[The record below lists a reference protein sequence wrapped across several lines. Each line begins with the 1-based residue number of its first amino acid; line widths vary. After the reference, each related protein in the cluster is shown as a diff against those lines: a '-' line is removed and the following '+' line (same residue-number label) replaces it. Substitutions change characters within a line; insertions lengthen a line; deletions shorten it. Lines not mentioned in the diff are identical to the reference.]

1 VADTDYKDKDK
12 NNMSDSPEFDPFN
25 QPQDAEADITDAV
38 PGDVLDGVDVD
49 ADLDDLFDG
58 AELDLEEDETDEEV
72 KVYEAGNTYVNPLDV
87 GLKDKMWVPI
97 RITTSE
103 FKEKHTPRLSSKV
116 CVAVKVGE
124 DGKKRV
130 FVGFDQVETQIAAGA
145 TEVVVEHEL
154 PYFICEANHVAPEF
168 GQRRYPYE
176 IEVPSLTI
184 KTAFFK
190 EQRSGRKGFKN
201 DDGRTLRVAAGATQP
216 GEKVNLKTMPEIAK
230 RIEDKIVMACITLST
245 KTKTRPRLD
254 GNNQPISVLLDTVS
268 GAPITVFSPQD
279 GTGYILNDGSGQV
292 WDGNEK
298 LLVRVDDRIYAI
310 ADRGEE
316 SGPLMEEFA
325 QTTDYLKTKFLPVP
339 EREVEVHLRSGDVVQ
354 GEITW
359 GTVGAIAQNKV
370 PGAFVDIMIT
380 SGDKVGQTITAV
392 WLGVRWSEVAS
403 GKDASD
409 GEASEGGGLDEFAGA
424 KNL

>member
-1 VADTDYKDKDK
+1 
-12 NNMSDSPEFDPFN
+12 MSDNTEFDPFN
-25 QPQDAEADITDAV
+25 QPEGAQGADVNDAV
-38 PGDVLDGVDVD
+38 PAGDDVLAGVDLD
-49 ADLDDLFDG
+49 AELDDLFAG
-58 AELDLEEDETDEEV
+58 AEMELEEEESDEEV
-72 KVYEAGNTYVNPLDV
+72 RVYEAGNTYVNPLDV

-97 RITTSE
+97 RISVAE

-130 FVGFDQVETQIAAGA
+130 YVPFDQVEAALQTGA
-145 TEVVVEHEL
+145 TEVVTEMEL

-176 IEVPSLTI
+176 IESPALTI

-190 EQRSGRKGFKN
+190 EPRSGRKGYKN
-201 DDGRTLRVAAGATQP
+201 EDGRTLRVAASATQP
-216 GEKVNLKTMPEIAK
+216 GEKVSLKTMPEIAK
-230 RIEDKIVMACITLST
+230 RIEGKIVMACISLST

-254 GNNQPISVLLDTVS
+254 GNNQPINVLVDPET
-268 GAPITVFSPQD
+268 GAPVTVFSPQD

-292 WDGNEK
+292 WEGNEK
-298 LLVRVDDRIYAI
+298 LLVKVDDRVYAI
-310 ADRGEE
+310 ADRGEN
-316 SGPLMEEFA
+316 SAPLMEEYA

-339 EREVEVHLRSGDVVQ
+339 ERKVEVELRNGETVK

-359 GTVGAIAQNKV
+359 GTVGAIAQDKT
-370 PGAFVDIMIT
+370 PGVFVDVMLGAGA
-380 SGDKVGQTITAV
+380 GDMTGKTITAV
-392 WLGVRWSEVAS
+392 WLGTQWTEVA
-403 GKDASD
+403 KD
-409 GEASEGGGLDEFAGA
+409 GEGEGGGLDEFAGA

>member
-1 VADTDYKDKDK
+1 
-12 NNMSDSPEFDPFN
+12 MSDNTEFDPFN
-25 QPQDAEADITDAV
+25 QPAEGAADVTDAAPATSDDVLGGIDFDAE
-38 PGDVLDGVDVD
+38 
-49 ADLDDLFDG
+49 LDDLFEG
-58 AELDLEEDETDEEV
+58 AELELEEDETDEQV

-97 RITTSE
+97 RITSAG
-103 FKEKHTPRLSSKV
+103 FKDKHTPRLSSKV
-116 CVAVKVGE
+116 CVAVKV
-124 DGKKRV
+124 DPTTGKKRV
-130 FVGFDQVETQIAAGA
+130 FVPFDHVEAQVAAGA
-145 TEVVVEHEL
+145 TEVVGEYEL

-176 IEVPSLTI
+176 IEVPALTI

-190 EQRSGRKGFKN
+190 EQRSGRKGYKN

-216 GEKVNLKTMPEIAK
+216 GEKVNLQTMPEIAK
-230 RIEDKIVMACITLST
+230 RMEDKIVMACITLST

-254 GNNQPISVLLDTVS
+254 ANNQPISVLLDSET
-268 GAPITVFSPQD
+268 GAPVTVFSPQD

-298 LLVRVDDRIYAI
+298 LLVKVDDRVYAI
-310 ADRGEE
+310 ADKGET
-316 SGPLMEEFA
+316 SGPLMEEYA

-339 EREVEVHLRSGDVVQ
+339 ERNVEVEMRNGETVK

-359 GTVGAIAQNKV
+359 GTVGAIAQDKT
-370 PGAFVDIMIT
+370 PGVFVDVLLRT
-380 SGDKVGQTITAV
+380 GKTVTAV
-392 WLGVRWSEVAS
+392 WLGTQWTEVA
-403 GKDASD
+403 KDED
-409 GEASEGGGLDEFAGA
+409 GEGGGLDEFAGA